1 MANFD
6 DLGYDEV
13 VDTICDVIDLGKNVK
28 NVFADGFQVIPDL
41 IALTPEFFKV
51 QEIISDAPMAIN
63 QLKNLGV
70 EEAKKAH
77 AEISKRTG
85 VAQDKVVDT
94 VTKGFGIIVE
104 LYEVFDWNQ
113 AKFFSIKQ
121 KVQDLA

>member
-28 NVFADGFQVIPDL
+28 NVFADGFQLIPDL

-51 QEIISDAPMAIN
+51 QEIMADAPMAIQ
-63 QLKNLGV
+63 QLKNLSV

-77 AEISKRTG
+77 AEIAKRTG
-85 VAQDKVVDT
+85 LHGDKVVDA

-104 LYEVFDWNQ
+104 LYEVFAWNQ
-113 AKFFSIKQ
+113 AKFFAIKQ
-121 KVQDLA
+121 KVQDLV

>member
-28 NVFADGFQVIPDL
+28 SVFADGFQVIPDL

-51 QEIISDAPMAIN
+51 QEIIGDAPLAIN
-63 QLKNLGV
+63 QLKNLSV

-77 AEISKRTG
+77 EAIAKRTG
-85 VAQDKVVDT
+85 VAQDKVVST
-94 VTKGFGIIVE
+94 VTGAFGIIVE
-104 LYEVFDWNQ
+104 LYEVFAWNQ
-113 AKFFSIKQ
+113 AKFFTIKT
-121 KVQDLA
+121 KVQDLL

>member
-13 VDTICDVIDLGKNVK
+13 VDTICDVIDLGKNVR

-51 QEIISDAPMAIN
+51 QEIMADAPMAIQ
-63 QLKNLGV
+63 QLKNLSV
-70 EEAKKAH
+70 DEAKKAH
-77 AEISKRTG
+77 AEIAKRTG
-85 VAQDKVVDT
+85 LHEDKVVDA

-104 LYEVFDWNQ
+104 LYEVFAWNQ
-113 AKFFSIKQ
+113 AKFFAIKQ